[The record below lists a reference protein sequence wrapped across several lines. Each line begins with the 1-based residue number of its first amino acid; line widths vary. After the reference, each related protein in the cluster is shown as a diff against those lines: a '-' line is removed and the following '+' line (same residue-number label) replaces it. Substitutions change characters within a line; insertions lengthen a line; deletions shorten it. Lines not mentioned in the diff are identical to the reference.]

1 MCDHQVDHGDDSV
14 KTRWVVKDDNGLLQS
29 LIRCGWR
36 WGATAVVLAVVSS
49 LEEINIDF
57 DMIHRY

>member
-1 MCDHQVDHGDDSV
+1 MDHGDDSV
-14 KTRWVVKDDNGLLQS
+14 KTRWVVKDDSGLLQS
-29 LIRCGWR
+29 LIRCGVEVG
-36 WGATAVVLAVVSS
+36 GATAVVLAVVAS